1 LRREKMSQSKGIKS
15 IIPGKKAIGF
25 MVLRGFGLFLS
36 VSGMVGMTLVIGPLD
51 LVIGKLDFDLL
62 ADSKGITFLA
72 CLGFCV
78 AGGVLDFVAN
88 LGLKKIEE
96 S

>member
-1 LRREKMSQSKGIKS
+1 MK
-15 IIPGKKAIGF
+15 IPGPKAIGF
-25 MVLRGFGLFLS
+25 MVLRGFGQFLL
-36 VSGMVGMTLVIGPLD
+36 VTGMVGITLVIGPLD

-78 AGGVLDFVAN
+78 AGGVLDFFAN
-88 LGLKKIEE
+88 EALKAIDEKRLMKELKG
-96 S
+96 

>member
-1 LRREKMSQSKGIKS
+1 MKIPGPKS
-15 IIPGKKAIGF
+15 IAF
-25 MVLRGFGLFLS
+25 MVLRGFGQFLL
-36 VSGMVGMTLVIGPLD
+36 VTGMVGITLVIGPLD

-78 AGGVLDFVAN
+78 AGGVLDFFAN
-88 LGLKKIEE
+88 EALKAIDEKRLIKELKG
-96 S
+96 

>member
-1 LRREKMSQSKGIKS
+1 MK
-15 IIPGKKAIGF
+15 IPGPKAIGF
-25 MVLRGFGLFLS
+25 MVLRGFGQFLL
-36 VSGMVGMTLVIGPLD
+36 VTGMVGITLVIGPLD

-78 AGGVLDFVAN
+78 AGGVLDFFAN
-88 LGLKKIEE
+88 EALKAIDEKRLLKELRG
-96 S
+96 